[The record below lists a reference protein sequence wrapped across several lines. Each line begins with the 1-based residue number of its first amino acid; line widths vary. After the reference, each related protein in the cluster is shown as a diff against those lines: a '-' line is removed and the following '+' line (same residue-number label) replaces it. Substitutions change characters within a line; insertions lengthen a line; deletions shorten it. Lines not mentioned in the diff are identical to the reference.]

1 MSARKEW
8 IKLIQRLINY
18 NSTDDSNDDDDGD
31 DDDDDDDDA
40 STRDASFLHPSS
52 IIRISD
58 INPLNNS
65 ISSAVELQINRSS
78 KRIENEI

>member
-8 IKLIQRLINY
+8 IKLISRLINY
-18 NSTDDSNDDDDGD
+18 NSNDDDGG
-31 DDDDDDDDA
+31 DDDDDDA
-40 STRDASFLHPSS
+40 STRDDSILHPPS

-58 INPLNNS
+58 MNPLNNS
-65 ISSAVELQINRSS
+65 TSSAVELQINRSL